1 MKRNEE
7 SYAKVKNKEMFN
19 YRNQMGVSQVA
30 MAKKL
35 GLSHRMW
42 NHYEHGTRQVPISVV
57 LSAKYLCKNMDKMD
71 KLHDDIKQ
79 HEEPLTKWDVDR
91 IEALRNK
98 IKQDMMNNSELKSQM
113 SDLASKILTQSHK
126 EMGFLLSKIN

>member
-7 SYAKVKNKEMFN
+7 SYAKVKNKEMLN

-57 LSAKYLCKNMDKMD
+57 LSAKYLCKNMNKMD
-71 KLHDDIKQ
+71 ELHDNIKK

-91 IEALRNK
+91 IEALMK
-98 IKQDMMNNSELKSQM
+98 AAKTKGHNSNDNDPSI
-113 SDLASKILTQSHK
+113 ARIFTQCEK

>member
-1 MKRNEE
+1 MKRNEN
-7 SYAKVKNKEMFN
+7 SYAKVKNKEMLN
-19 YRNQMGVSQVA
+19 YRNQLGISQVS

-42 NHYEHGTRQVPISVV
+42 NHYEHETRQVPISVV
-57 LSAKYLCKNMDKMD
+57 LSAKYLCKNLDKMD
-71 KLHDDIKQ
+71 ELHNDVKK

-91 IEALRNK
+91 IEALMK
-98 IKQDMMNNSELKSQM
+98 KMKDDISANSQIV
-113 SDLASKILTQSHK
+113 SKILAQSHK

>member
-1 MKRNEE
+1 MKRNEN
-7 SYAKVKNKEMFN
+7 SYAKVKNNEMLN
-19 YRNQMGVSQVA
+19 YRNQLGISQVN

-42 NHYEHGTRQVPISVV
+42 NHYEHGTKPVPISVV

-71 KLHDDIKQ
+71 KLHDEVKNY
-79 HEEPLTKWDVDR
+79 EEPLTKWDVDR
-91 IEALRNK
+91 IEALMKKMKDDISANS
-98 IKQDMMNNSELKSQM
+98 DMV
-113 SDLASKILTQSHK
+113 SKILAQSYK

>member
-7 SYAKVKNKEMFN
+7 SYAKVKNKEMLT

-42 NHYEHGTRQVPISVV
+42 NHYEHGTKQVPISVV

-91 IEALRNK
+91 IEALMK
-98 IKQDMMNNSELKSQM
+98 KMKDDISTNSEIV
-113 SDLASKILTQSHK
+113 SKILTQSHK

>member
-7 SYAKVKNKEMFN
+7 SYAKVKNKEMLN
-19 YRNQMGVSQVA
+19 YRNQMGVSQVT

-42 NHYEHGTRQVPISVV
+42 NHYEHGTKQVPISVV

-71 KLHDDIKQ
+71 ELHDDIKQ

-91 IEALRNK
+91 IEALMK
-98 IKQDMMNNSELKSQM
+98 KMKDDISANSQIV
-113 SDLASKILTQSHK
+113 SKILAQSHK

>member
-7 SYAKVKNKEMFN
+7 SYAKVKNKEMLT
-19 YRNQMGVSQVA
+19 YRNQMGVSQVV

-42 NHYEHGTRQVPISVV
+42 NHYEHGTKQVPISVV

-71 KLHDDIKQ
+71 ELHDDIKQ

-91 IEALRNK
+91 IEALMK
-98 IKQDMMNNSELKSQM
+98 KMKDDISTNSEIV
-113 SDLASKILTQSHK
+113 SKILTQSHK

>member
-7 SYAKVKNKEMFN
+7 SYAKVKNKEMLN

-57 LSAKYLCKNMDKMD
+57 LSAKYLCKNLDKMD

-91 IEALRNK
+91 IEALMK
-98 IKQDMMNNSELKSQM
+98 KMKDDISTNSEIV
-113 SDLASKILTQSHK
+113 SKILTQSHK

>member
-71 KLHDDIKQ
+71 ELHDDIKQ

-91 IEALRNK
+91 IEALMK
-98 IKQDMMNNSELKSQM
+98 KMKDDISTNSEIV
-113 SDLASKILTQSHK
+113 SKILTQSHK

>member
-1 MKRNEE
+1 MKRNEN
-7 SYAKVKNKEMFN
+7 SYAKVKTNEMLN
-19 YRNQMGVSQVA
+19 YRNQLGISQVN

-42 NHYEHGTRQVPISVV
+42 NHYEHGTKQVPISVV

-71 KLHDDIKQ
+71 ELHNDVKK

-91 IEALRNK
+91 IEALMKKMKDDISKNS
-98 IKQDMMNNSELKSQM
+98 DMV
-113 SDLASKILTQSHK
+113 SKILAQSHK

>member
-7 SYAKVKNKEMFN
+7 SYAKVKNKEMLN

-42 NHYEHGTRQVPISVV
+42 NHYEHGTKQVPISVV

-71 KLHDDIKQ
+71 KLHDNIKQ

-91 IEALRNK
+91 IEALMK
-98 IKQDMMNNSELKSQM
+98 AAKTKGHNSNDNDPSI
-113 SDLASKILTQSHK
+113 ARIFTQCEK

>member
-7 SYAKVKNKEMFN
+7 SYAKVKNKEMLT

-42 NHYEHGTRQVPISVV
+42 NHYEHGTKQVPISVV

-91 IEALRNK
+91 IEALMK
-98 IKQDMMNNSELKSQM
+98 KMKDDIYTNSEIV
-113 SDLASKILTQSHK
+113 SKILTQSHK

>member
-1 MKRNEE
+1 MKRNEN
-7 SYAKVKNKEMFN
+7 SYAKVKTNEMLN
-19 YRNQMGVSQVA
+19 YRNQLGISQVN

-42 NHYEHGTRQVPISVV
+42 NHYEHGTKQVPISVV

-71 KLHDDIKQ
+71 ELHNDVKK
-79 HEEPLTKWDVDR
+79 HEAPLTKWDVDR
-91 IEALRNK
+91 IEALMKRMKDDISKNS
-98 IKQDMMNNSELKSQM
+98 DMV
-113 SDLASKILTQSHK
+113 SKILAQSHK

>member
-7 SYAKVKNKEMFN
+7 SYAKVKNKEMLN

-42 NHYEHGTRQVPISVV
+42 NHYEHGTKQVPISVV

-71 KLHDDIKQ
+71 ELHDDIKQ

-91 IEALRNK
+91 IEALMNK
-98 IKQDMMNNSELKSQM
+98 MKDDISTNSEIV
-113 SDLASKILTQSHK
+113 SKILTQSHK

>member
-1 MKRNEE
+1 
-7 SYAKVKNKEMFN
+7 
-19 YRNQMGVSQVA
+19 

-42 NHYEHGTRQVPISVV
+42 NHYEHGTKQVPISVV

-71 KLHDDIKQ
+71 ELHDDIKQ

-91 IEALRNK
+91 IEALMK
-98 IKQDMMNNSELKSQM
+98 KMKDDISTNSEIV
-113 SDLASKILTQSHK
+113 SKILTQSHK

>member
-1 MKRNEE
+1 MKSNEE
-7 SYAKVKNKEMFN
+7 SYEKVDKKEMFN
-19 YRNQMGVSQVA
+19 YRGTLGLSQVV

-42 NHYEHGTRQVPISVV
+42 NHYEHGTKQVPISVV
-57 LSAKYLCKNMDKMD
+57 LSAKYLCKNLDKMD

-91 IEALRNK
+91 IEALMRAAK
-98 IKQDMMNNSELKSQM
+98 TKGHNSN
-113 SDLASKILTQSHK
+113 DNDPTIARIFTQCEK

>member
-7 SYAKVKNKEMFN
+7 SYAKVKNKEMLN

-42 NHYEHGTRQVPISVV
+42 NHYEHGTKQVPISVV
-57 LSAKYLCKNMDKMD
+57 LSAKYLCKNMDEMD

-91 IEALRNK
+91 IEALMK
-98 IKQDMMNNSELKSQM
+98 KMKDDISTNSEIV
-113 SDLASKILTQSHK
+113 SKILTQSHK

>member
-1 MKRNEE
+1 MKRNEA
-7 SYAKVKNKEMFN
+7 SYAKVAKSEIYN
-19 YRNQMGVSQVA
+19 YRSKLGLSQVN
-30 MAKKL
+30 MAKKM

-42 NHYEHGTRQVPISVV
+42 NHYEHGTKQVPISVV
-57 LSAKYLCKNMDKMD
+57 LSAKYLCQNIDKME

-91 IEALRNK
+91 IEALRK
-98 IKQDMMNNSELKSQM
+98 KMKEDIVTNS
-113 SDLASKILTQSHK
+113 DIVSKILAQSHK

>member
-7 SYAKVKNKEMFN
+7 SYAKVKNKEMLN

-42 NHYEHGTRQVPISVV
+42 NHYEHGTKPVPISVV

-71 KLHDDIKQ
+71 ELHDDIKK
-79 HEEPLTKWDVDR
+79 HEETLTKWDVDR
-91 IEALRNK
+91 IEALMRKMKDDISANS
-98 IKQDMMNNSELKSQM
+98 DMV
-113 SDLASKILTQSHK
+113 SKILAQSHK

>member
-42 NHYEHGTRQVPISVV
+42 NHYEHGTKQVPISVV
-57 LSAKYLCKNMDKMD
+57 LSAKYLCQNIDKMD

-91 IEALRNK
+91 IEALMK
-98 IKQDMMNNSELKSQM
+98 KMKDDISTNSEIV
-113 SDLASKILTQSHK
+113 SKILTQSHK

>member
-91 IEALRNK
+91 IEALMK
-98 IKQDMMNNSELKSQM
+98 AAKTKGHNSNDNDPSI
-113 SDLASKILTQSHK
+113 ARIFTQCEK

>member
-7 SYAKVKNKEMFN
+7 SYAKVKSKEMFN

-57 LSAKYLCKNMDKMD
+57 LSAKYLCKNLDKMD

-91 IEALRNK
+91 IEALMK
-98 IKQDMMNNSELKSQM
+98 AAKTKGHNSNDNDPSI
-113 SDLASKILTQSHK
+113 ARIFTQCEK

>member
-1 MKRNEE
+1 MKRNEN
-7 SYAKVKNKEMFN
+7 SYAKVKNKEMLN
-19 YRNQMGVSQVA
+19 YRTQLGISQVN

-42 NHYEHGTRQVPISVV
+42 NHYEHGTKQVPISVV

-71 KLHDDIKQ
+71 ELHNDVKK
-79 HEEPLTKWDVDR
+79 HEEPLTRWDVDR
-91 IEALRNK
+91 IEALMK
-98 IKQDMMNNSELKSQM
+98 KMKDDISENSQIV
-113 SDLASKILTQSHK
+113 SKILAQSHK

>member
-1 MKRNEE
+1 MKRNED
-7 SYAKVKNKEMFN
+7 SYAKVAKGEIYG
-19 YRNQMGVSQVA
+19 YRSKLGFSQVN
-30 MAKKL
+30 MAKKM

-42 NHYEHGTRQVPISVV
+42 NHYEHGTKQVPISVV
-57 LSAKYLCKNMDKMD
+57 LSAKYLCKNLDKMD

-91 IEALRNK
+91 IEALMRAAK
-98 IKQDMMNNSELKSQM
+98 TKGHNSNDNDPSI
-113 SDLASKILTQSHK
+113 ARIFTQCEK

>member
-1 MKRNEE
+1 MKRNEN
-7 SYAKVKNKEMFN
+7 SYAKVKTNEMLN
-19 YRNQMGVSQVA
+19 YRNQLGISQVN

-42 NHYEHGTRQVPISVV
+42 NHYEHGTKQVPISVV

-71 KLHDDIKQ
+71 ELHNDVKK

-91 IEALRNK
+91 IEALMKRMKDDISKNS
-98 IKQDMMNNSELKSQM
+98 DMV
-113 SDLASKILTQSHK
+113 SKILAQSHK

>member
-7 SYAKVKNKEMFN
+7 SYAKVKNKEMLT

-42 NHYEHGTRQVPISVV
+42 NHYEHGTKQVPISVV

-91 IEALRNK
+91 IEALMNK
-98 IKQDMMNNSELKSQM
+98 MKDDISTNSEIV
-113 SDLASKILTQSHK
+113 SKILTQSHK

>member
-42 NHYEHGTRQVPISVV
+42 NHYEHGTKQVPISVV
-57 LSAKYLCKNMDKMD
+57 LSAKYLCQNIDKMD

-91 IEALRNK
+91 IEALMK
-98 IKQDMMNNSELKSQM
+98 AAKTKGHNSNDNDPSI
-113 SDLASKILTQSHK
+113 ARIFTQCEK
-126 EMGFLLSKIN
+126 EMGFLLSKMN

>member
-1 MKRNEE
+1 MKRNEN
-7 SYAKVKNKEMFN
+7 SYAKVKTNEMLN
-19 YRNQMGVSQVA
+19 YRNQLGISQVN

-42 NHYEHGTRQVPISVV
+42 NHYEHGTKQVPISVV

-71 KLHDDIKQ
+71 ELHNDVKK

-91 IEALRNK
+91 IEALMK
-98 IKQDMMNNSELKSQM
+98 KMKDDISKNS
-113 SDLASKILTQSHK
+113 DIVSKILAQSHK

>member
-19 YRNQMGVSQVA
+19 YRGTLGISQVS

-57 LSAKYLCKNMDKMD
+57 LSAKYLCKNLDKMD

-91 IEALRNK
+91 IEALMK
-98 IKQDMMNNSELKSQM
+98 KMKDDIHANS
-113 SDLASKILTQSHK
+113 DIVSKILTQSHK

>member
-91 IEALRNK
+91 IEALMK
-98 IKQDMMNNSELKSQM
+98 AAKTKGHNSNDNDPSI
-113 SDLASKILTQSHK
+113 ARIFTQCEK
-126 EMGFLLSKIN
+126 EMGFLLSKMN

>member
-7 SYAKVKNKEMFN
+7 SYAKVKNKEMLN

-42 NHYEHGTRQVPISVV
+42 NHYEHGTKQVPISVV

-71 KLHDDIKQ
+71 ELHDDIKQ

-91 IEALRNK
+91 IEALMK
-98 IKQDMMNNSELKSQM
+98 KMKDDISTNSEIVSDRKS
-113 SDLASKILTQSHK
+113 TV
-126 EMGFLLSKIN
+126 

>member
-7 SYAKVKNKEMFN
+7 SYAKVKNKEMLT

-42 NHYEHGTRQVPISVV
+42 NHYEHGTKQVPISVV

-71 KLHDDIKQ
+71 ELHNDVKKP
-79 HEEPLTKWDVDR
+79 EEPLTKWDVDR
-91 IEALRNK
+91 IEALMK
-98 IKQDMMNNSELKSQM
+98 KMKDDISTNSEIV
-113 SDLASKILTQSHK
+113 SKILTQSHK

>member
-1 MKRNEE
+1 MKRNEN
-7 SYAKVKNKEMFN
+7 SYAKVKNKEMLN
-19 YRNQMGVSQVA
+19 YRTQLGISQVN

-42 NHYEHGTRQVPISVV
+42 NHYEHGTKQVPISVV

-71 KLHDDIKQ
+71 ELHDNIKK

-91 IEALRNK
+91 IEALMK
-98 IKQDMMNNSELKSQM
+98 KMKDDISENSQIV
-113 SDLASKILTQSHK
+113 SKILAQSHK

>member
-7 SYAKVKNKEMFN
+7 SYAKVKNKEMLN

-42 NHYEHGTRQVPISVV
+42 NHYKHGTKQVPISVV

-71 KLHDDIKQ
+71 ELHDDIKQ

-91 IEALRNK
+91 IEALMK
-98 IKQDMMNNSELKSQM
+98 KMKDDISTNSEIV
-113 SDLASKILTQSHK
+113 SKILTQSHK